1 MPTTRQLR
9 DVYRF
14 PGFEPLATVR
24 GLFGDPR
31 AVVVTLQRRGK
42 KRRAAFV
49 GKSRPPSTIRGL
61 GKSATF
67 PVETN
72 ESISTSIF
80 VGCNASG
87 VAP

>member
-1 MPTTRQLR
+1 MPTTRQMR
-9 DVYRF
+9 DAYRF

-49 GKSRPPSTIRGL
+49 GKSRLPSTISGL
-61 GKSATF
+61 AKSATF
-67 PVETN
+67 PVATN
-72 ESISTSIF
+72 VSISTSIF